1 MNHKELQKS
10 ANCEQNDINPHLF
23 KKKNKQTTKTTKAKL
38 YWVSLSVGIID
49 WKKQKGG
56 KCRERGQRKR

>member
-23 KKKNKQTTKTTKAKL
+23 KKNKQQKQQKQNCTESV
-38 YWVSLSVGIID
+38 WVLGS
-49 WKKQKGG
+49 
-56 KCRERGQRKR
+56 

>member
-23 KKKNKQTTKTTKAKL
+23 KKKKPQQQQQQLNNKNKT
-38 YWVSLSVGIID
+38 VLSQSECWDHRLEETEG
-49 WKKQKGG
+49 
-56 KCRERGQRKR
+56 REM

>member
-23 KKKNKQTTKTTKAKL
+23 KKKKTNKQQKQQKQNCTESV
-38 YWVSLSVGIID
+38 WVLGS
-49 WKKQKGG
+49 
-56 KCRERGQRKR
+56 

>member
-23 KKKNKQTTKTTKAKL
+23 KKKTNKQQKQQKQNCTESV
-38 YWVSLSVGIID
+38 WVLGS
-49 WKKQKGG
+49 
-56 KCRERGQRKR
+56 

>member
-23 KKKNKQTTKTTKAKL
+23 KKKQTNNKNNKSKT
-38 YWVSLSVGIID
+38 VLSQSECWDHRLEETEG
-49 WKKQKGG
+49 
-56 KCRERGQRKR
+56 REM

>member
-23 KKKNKQTTKTTKAKL
+23 KKNNNKNKT
-38 YWVSLSVGIID
+38 VLSQSDCWDHRLEETEG
-49 WKKQKGG
+49 
-56 KCRERGQRKR
+56 REM